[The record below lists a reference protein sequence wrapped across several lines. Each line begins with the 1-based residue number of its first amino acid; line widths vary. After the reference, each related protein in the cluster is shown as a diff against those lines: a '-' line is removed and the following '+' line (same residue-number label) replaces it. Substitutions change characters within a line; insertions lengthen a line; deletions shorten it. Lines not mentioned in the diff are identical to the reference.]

1 MPMKCDVLVVGT
13 SAAGMMAAICAA
25 RCGSDVI
32 LLDRDPWGGDHSA
45 NTFFEGMATQTG
57 FRFDDSYIKKT
68 LRGMRIISPSGYGVT
83 VPVMGYFIDRRR
95 FDDHYLK
102 IAEKEGVKLLEGQ
115 ASEILIGSGTSRVT
129 TQQEDIVAK
138 VTIDASGVQSIL
150 ARQVGLSPIRHPEDI
165 AWAMEATV
173 QHPGLGEE
181 DFFEYWIG
189 SMAPGW
195 KATFSPAG
203 EDLATLGV
211 FVRGHGMN
219 VNPFFQ
225 SFLGRFKTYKAGAYR
240 KIEQMK
246 IVSIRQGGDPIAVLP
261 GEIGRDSFMVTGG
274 AAGQSGLIYGMRAGT
289 ICGTV
294 AGQAASAED
303 VSRASLSRYERLWRS
318 EFGWVYRL
326 GRASLETLGNMSD
339 SDIDELV
346 KGVSGKNLV
355 LKGSLCRKV
364 LDAGIKTIS
373 AQPKA
378 VLNLAINIVKG

>member
-1 MPMKCDVLVVGT
+1 MKCDVLVVGA
-13 SAAGMMAAICAA
+13 SAAGMMAAISAA
-25 RCGSDVI
+25 RCGSEVI
-32 LLDRDPWGGDHSA
+32 LLDRNPWRVEHSA
-45 NTFFEGMATQTG
+45 NTFFKGMASQTG
-57 FRFDDSYIKKT
+57 FQVDDCYIKRS
-68 LRGMRIISPSGYGVT
+68 LRGMRIISPSCYCVT
-83 VPVMGYFIDRRR
+83 IPTEGYFIDRRR
-95 FDDHYLK
+95 FDDHYLD
-102 IAEKEGVKLLEGQ
+102 IAEKEGVMLLEGQ
-115 ASEILIGSGTSRVT
+115 ASGILIRSGNALVSTG
-129 TQQEDIVAK
+129 QEDIEAK
-138 VTIDASGVQSIL
+138 VTIEASGVQPSL
-150 ARQVGLSPIRHPEDI
+150 ARQAGLSPIRHPQDI

-181 DFFEYWIG
+181 DVFEYWIG

-246 IVSIRQGGDPIAVLP
+246 VLSIKQGGDPITVLP
-261 GEIGRDSFMVTGG
+261 GEIVSDGFMVTGG
-274 AAGQSGLIYGMRAGT
+274 AAGQSGLIYGMRAGS

-294 AGQAASAED
+294 AGEAASAGD

-326 GRASLETLGNMSD
+326 GRASLETLRNMGD
-339 SDIDELV
+339 RDIDELV
-346 KGVSGKNLV
+346 RGISGKEMILR
-355 LKGSLCRKV
+355 GSLCRKA
-364 LDAGIKTIS
+364 LDAGIKTTRV
-373 AQPKA
+373 QPKA
-378 VLNLAINIVKG
+378 VLNLVINIAKG

>member
-1 MPMKCDVLVVGT
+1 MKCDVLVVGA
-13 SAAGMMAAICAA
+13 SAAGMMAAISAA
-25 RCGSDVI
+25 RCGSEVI
-32 LLDRDPWGGDHSA
+32 LLDRDPWGAEHSA
-45 NTFFEGMATQTG
+45 NTFFKGMASQTG
-57 FRFDDSYIKKT
+57 FRVDDCCIKKT
-68 LRGMRIISPSGYGVT
+68 LRGMRIISPSGYCASI
-83 VPVMGYFIDRRR
+83 PAKGYFIDRRR

-102 IAEKEGVKLLEGQ
+102 IAEKDGVRLLEGQ
-115 ASEILIGSGTSRVT
+115 ASGILIGSGGCKVSTG
-129 TQQEDIVAK
+129 ELDIEAK
-138 VTIDASGVQSIL
+138 VTIDASGVQPIL

-181 DFFEYWIG
+181 DLFEYWIG

-211 FVRGHGMN
+211 FVRGHGMD
-219 VNPFFQ
+219 VNTFFQ

-246 IVSIRQGGDPIAVLP
+246 MVSIRQGGDPIAVLP
-261 GEIGRDSFMVTGG
+261 GEIVRDSFMVTGG

-294 AGQAASAED
+294 ASEAALAGD
-303 VSRASLSRYERLWRS
+303 VSRASLSRYLRLWRS
-318 EFGWVYRL
+318 EFGLVYRL
-326 GRASLETLGNMSD
+326 GRASLETLKNMSD
-339 SDIDELV
+339 NDIDELV
-346 KGVSGKNLV
+346 KGICEKNLI

-364 LDAGIKTIS
+364 LDAGIKTTS
-373 AQPKA
+373 AHPKA
-378 VLNLAINIVKG
+378 ILNLAINIAKG